1 MISSKVMRDA
11 LDTTFTI
18 SQLVKFSPRRDTHFE
33 TLKKDLAPECP
44 GLRVLCPTR
53 WTVCADSLASVIA
66 NYTVLQELWDDCMEF
81 VNEAETRA
89 RIIGVSEQMRKFE
102 YLFGVALGELLLK
115 HSDNLSKTLQHKDL
129 SAAQAQEVASLTI
142 KTLQKMRNDESFQMF
157 WSKVSTMASKL
168 DVNEPSFPRRR
179 K

>member
-1 MISSKVMRDA
+1 MRDA

-102 YLFGVALGELLLK
+102 YLFGVALGELCSSTVIILATAQRPI
-115 HSDNLSKTLQHKDL
+115 SSTSSGSGIIDNQNIAKNAK
-129 SAAQAQEVASLTI
+129 
-142 KTLQKMRNDESFQMF
+142 
-157 WSKVSTMASKL
+157 
-168 DVNEPSFPRRR
+168 
-179 K
+179 